1 MNDSL
6 EQNRLAILKKIRLS
20 RATYK
25 NMLTGDSENDRGSQ
39 DIRHCLGIPNF
50 PKSKTLKFIEDHSL
64 LLLAATGCLIY
75 VATQKKALQAENNS
89 PVNRSNNFIVL
100 KNLLYRAF
108 RIGSHVLKN
117 PDHDHITRWLSRL
130 ISQRIFKS

>member
-6 EQNRLAILKKIRLS
+6 EQNRLAILTKIRLS

-25 NMLTGDSENDRGSQ
+25 NILTGDSENDRDSQ

-50 PKSKTLKFIEDHSL
+50 PKSRTFKFIEDYSL

-75 VATQKKALQAENNS
+75 VVKQTRTGQAKRNS
-89 PVNRSNNFIVL
+89 LINYTDNFIKL
-100 KNLLYRAF
+100 KNGLYRVF
-108 RIGSHVLKN
+108 RIGSHILKN
-117 PDHDHITRWLSRL
+117 PDHQHLTRWLGRL
-130 ISQRIFKS
+130 ISQRLFKS